1 MNRVTQTAAV
11 LLCAILL
18 AFGATGARAQAVTTS
33 AVSGRV
39 TGDNGQGV
47 AAAQVT
53 ATNAE
58 TGSISRATPRSGTIP
73 STCTTSPTPGW
84 SGSPPA

>member
-18 AFGATGARAQAVTTS
+18 AFGAAGGARAQAVTTS

-39 TGDNGQGV
+39 TGENGQGV

-53 ATNAE
+53 ATNTE
-58 TGSISRATPRSGTIP
+58 TG
-73 STCTTSPTPGW
+73 
-84 SGSPPA
+84 